1 MRINC
6 TLPGR
11 EAFFV
16 EVSERWTRGEIRRFW
31 GAAVGISEEDA
42 AALLVAKT
50 EAVYLETAAGLALD
64 DPDDLTDE
72 QLDALDYEVYL
83 WLSTAYGHAVNELQ
97 ALTKKNVRSSLGI
110 TEAKA

>member
-11 EAFFV
+11 ESFFV
-16 EVSERWTRGEIRRFW
+16 EVSERWTRGEIRTFW
-31 GAAVGISEEDA
+31 GASVGISAEEA
-42 AALLVAKT
+42 GALLVAKT
-50 EAVYLETAAGLALD
+50 EAVYLETAAGLVLD
-64 DPDDLTDE
+64 SPDDLTDE
-72 QLDALDYEVYL
+72 NIDALDYELSV